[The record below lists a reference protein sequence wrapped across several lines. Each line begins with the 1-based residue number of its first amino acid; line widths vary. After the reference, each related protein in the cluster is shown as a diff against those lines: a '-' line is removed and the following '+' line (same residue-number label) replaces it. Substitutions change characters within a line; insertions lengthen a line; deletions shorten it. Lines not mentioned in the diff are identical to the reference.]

1 MIYQTILKYFE
12 LRASNWVWEVFLRI
26 LVTGATGKVGQ
37 ALISAVLSHPLHA
50 GTHVR
55 ALCHNRR
62 LAESDRLSV
71 ISGSIDDR
79 DVCRRA
85 LEGVTHVVHL
95 ATCKEVPETVM
106 DVTVKGLF
114 WLLEAFRTSPDAQR
128 FVLIGGDAAVG
139 HFFHKHPTP
148 ITEEA
153 PHMAYPGCYALSKVL
168 EEVMVQQFGVQY
180 GIDWTC
186 LRAPWIMEKDD
197 FKASLSFGDDL
208 FGGPDWKTMVSPAEA
223 DECRRTGAVPLLRDD
238 AGRPIDRN
246 FVHVDDL
253 VAAILLGLSAR
264 AARQRLYNI
273 CMDEPVNYGQ
283 VAGYLARTRNLPSKD
298 IESHYVSNWMDNSRA
313 KSELG
318 WRPRYDLERLIET
331 SWQYQ
336 RPANEPRRVWY
347 PG

>member
-1 MIYQTILKYFE
+1 M
-12 LRASNWVWEVFLRI
+12 RI
-26 LVTGATGKVGQ
+26 LVTGATGKVGP
-37 ALISAVLSHPLHA
+37 ALISAVLSDPAHA
-50 GTHVR
+50 ATHIR

-71 ISGSIDDR
+71 VSGSIEDR
-79 DVCRRA
+79 EVCRRA
-85 LEGVTHVVHL
+85 LEGITHVVHL

-114 WLLEAFRTSPDAQR
+114 WLLEAFRTTPDARR
-128 FVLIGGDAAVG
+128 FVLIGGDAGVG
-139 HFFHKHPTP
+139 HFFHKHPAP
-148 ITEEA
+148 ITEDA

-168 EEVMVQQFGVQY
+168 EEVMIHQFGIQY

-208 FGGPDWKTMVSPAEA
+208 FGGPEWKTMVSPAEA
-223 DECRRTGAVPLLRDD
+223 EECRRTGAVPLLRDAD
-238 AGRPIDRN
+238 GRPIDRN

-253 VAAILLGLSAR
+253 VAAILTALA
-264 AARQRLYNI
+264 APVARQRLYNI
-273 CMDEPVNYGQ
+273 SMDEPVNYGR
-283 VAGYLARTRNLPSKD
+283 VAAYLARSRGLPSKD
-298 IESHYVSNWMDNSRA
+298 IKSHYVSNWLDNSRA

-318 WRPRYDLERLIET
+318 WRPRYDLERLIEA

-336 RPANEPRRVWY
+336 RPANEPRHVWY